1 VLRQRGECVLT
12 GNFTAQ
18 DADLKPRI
26 IPALTMDD
34 GLLENFALISYHIK
48 ENLKKDSLY
57 RPYYGIEDLHTLL
70 LLSLSSY
77 LITYTLLLSHTNA
90 FAQHISPNDPLA
102 TCTGPMRFSSIWKE
116 PRSKVC
122 ACVRCLALPFY
133 KSAHSHLNTNQPSA
147 KHALPI
153 SPISTSISKTNCIL
167 YVKHHL
173 VLQLDNLEIV
183 ID

>member
-70 LLSLSSY
+70 LLLLSSSSSY
-77 LITYTLLLSHTNA
+77 LITYTCFSLTPMRLHS
-90 FAQHISPNDPLA
+90 ISPRTTHWL
-102 TCTGPMRFSSIWKE
+102 
-116 PRSKVC
+116 
-122 ACVRCLALPFY
+122 LAL
-133 KSAHSHLNTNQPSA
+133 AR
-147 KHALPI
+147 
-153 SPISTSISKTNCIL
+153 
-167 YVKHHL
+167 
-173 VLQLDNLEIV
+173 
-183 ID
+183 